1 MDDMP
6 TNQVSPGSET
16 TVGKEAASSSPVD
29 RSVLDEYIEVIGPT
43 GKKSLLGLIDVY
55 LRTSHGILAKM
66 NEAIEK
72 EDLKMLR
79 EAGHSFKSSSGS
91 LGASRLFE
99 LCRELE
105 REVKTALEAG
115 GPVGTIEGYRQEV
128 VEIHAEF
135 TRVCLALSKIREEIA
150 G

>member
-1 MDDMP
+1 MP
-6 TNQVSPGSET
+6 TNKVSPGSET
-16 TVGKEAASSSPVD
+16 PVD
-29 RSVLDEYIEVIGPT
+29 RSVLDEYVEVIGPT

-55 LRTSHGILAKM
+55 LRTSPSILAKM

-72 EDLKMLR
+72 EDLQMLR

-91 LGASRLFE
+91 LGASHLFA

-115 GPVGTIEGYRQEV
+115 GSMGTVEGYRQEV

-135 TRVCLALSKIREEIA
+135 TRVHQALSTIREETA